1 MQVKARH
8 ILVQTLNEA
17 VEVHNKLQEGQDFAQ
32 LAAKVSKCPSSRNGG
47 DLGFFQRG
55 QMVQPFEDATYNLD
69 VGGTSSPVQ
78 TQFGY
83 HIIQRTA

>member
-17 VEVHNKLQEGQDFAQ
+17 VEVHNKLQEGQDFSQ
-32 LAAKVSKCPSSRNGG
+32 LAAKLSKCPSGRNGG

-69 VGGTSSPVQ
+69 VGGTSGPVQ

-83 HIIQRTA
+83 HIIQRIE